1 MSGRLKLT
9 EKLQERTELLE
20 KAEGLL
26 QDGKREEYRAEMDK
40 VKAMNGE
47 IEEIKG
53 LIQEQDR
60 KFMEKAPDGAEE
72 RDKAAERGNLLMKGQ
87 EVKFSALE
95 VSKALFLPQSAVEK
109 SVTLATGTLAQPT
122 GAGTNIRDPLGNGVG
137 AIIDQVYVQDLTGM
151 SAFLEPY
158 VISELDA
165 KGAKVAT
172 AAGTAR
178 TASSDPT
185 FGVAKIAPYELTT
198 TSYVDRNIGRLTP
211 ANYYAKVFAMAIR
224 ALRRS
229 TVKMIFNGDGQ
240 TTNEMFGIKTAKNM
254 AGNAIYATKEV
265 SAVDADLLT
274 ELMFAYGGD
283 EMLGGSCRLYLH
295 KADLLAL
302 GKLRGTNEKRRLFD
316 IVPDAGNPNTG
327 TIREGGTIV
336 PYSIA
341 SDLTAL
347 TGADATSAA
356 VQTMVYGDPMNY
368 ELGLFGEYTVRVDE
382 SVKAVERMYT
392 ILGDAMVGGNLIVD
406 KGFVVATLPKTPTD

>member
-1 MSGRLKLT
+1 MSMRRKLT
-9 EKLQERTELLE
+9 EKIQERTALLE

-26 QDGKREEYRAEMDK
+26 QEGNREEYRTQMDL

-47 IEEIKG
+47 IEEIKS

-60 KFMEKAPDGAEE
+60 KFMEKAPDLAEE
-72 RDKAAERGNLLMKGQ
+72 RDKAEERGNALMKGQ

-95 VSKALFLPQSAVEK
+95 VSKALFLPQHAVEK

-151 SAFLEPY
+151 SSYLEPY
-158 VISELDA
+158 VISEF
-165 KGAKVAT
+165 GATGGDVAT

-178 TASSDPT
+178 TASGDPT

-198 TSYVDRNIGRLTP
+198 TSYVDRNISRLTP
-211 ANYYAKVFAMAIR
+211 ANYYAKVFAMGMR
-224 ALRRS
+224 ALRRD

-240 TTNEMFGIKTAKNM
+240 SSNNDMFGIKTATNM
-254 AGNAIYATKEV
+254 AGDPIYATLE
-265 SAVDADLLT
+265 VDAVGPDLLT
-274 ELMFAYGGD
+274 DLMFAYGGD
-283 EMLGGSCRLYLH
+283 EELGGSCRLYLN
-295 KADLLAL
+295 KKDLLAL

-341 SDLTAL
+341 SNLTAL
-347 TGADATSAA
+347 SVSAQGSAA
-356 VQTMVYGDPMNY
+356 IQTMVYGDPMNY
-368 ELGLFGEYTVRVDE
+368 ELGLFGGYTVRVDE
-382 SVKAVERMYT
+382 SVKAVERMLT

-406 KGFVVATLPKTPTD
+406 KGFVVATLPKTGT

>member
-1 MSGRLKLT
+1 MSMRRDLT
-9 EKLQERTELLE
+9 GKLQERTALLE

-26 QDGKREEYRAEMDK
+26 QEGDREGYRAQMDL
-40 VKAMNGE
+40 VKAMNAD
-47 IEEIKG
+47 IQALQD

-60 KFMEKAPDGAEE
+60 KFMEKAADPAEE
-72 RDKAAERGNLLMKGQ
+72 RDKAEERGSTLMKGQ

-95 VSKALFLPQSAVEK
+95 VAKSLFLPRAAVEK

-151 SAFLEPY
+151 ASYLEPY
-158 VISELDA
+158 VISEFDA
-165 KGAKVAT
+165 SGADVAT

-198 TSYVDRNIGRLTP
+198 TSYVDRNISRLTP
-211 ANYYAKVFAMAIR
+211 ANYYAKVYAMAVR
-224 ALRRS
+224 AMRRD

-240 TTNEMFGIKTAKNM
+240 SSNSDMFGIKTATNV
-254 AGNAIYATKEV
+254 AGSAIYATLNVDEV
-265 SAVDADLLT
+265 GVDLLT

-283 EMLGGSCRLYLH
+283 EELGGNCRLYLK

-302 GKLRGTNEKRRLFD
+302 GRLRGANEKRRLFD

-327 TIREGGTIV
+327 TIRDGGTIV

-341 SDLTAL
+341 SNLTAL
-347 TGADATSAA
+347 SGASAGSAA
-356 VQTMVYGDPMNY
+356 IQTMVYGDPMNY
-368 ELGLFGEYTVRVDE
+368 ELGLFGDYTVRVDE
-382 SVKAVERMYT
+382 SVKAVERMLT

-406 KGFVVATLPKTPTD
+406 KGFVVATLPKNEG

>member
-1 MSGRLKLT
+1 MSMRRKLT
-9 EKLQERTELLE
+9 EKLQERTALLE

-26 QDGKREEYRAEMDK
+26 QEGNREEYRTQMEA

-60 KFMEKAPDGAEE
+60 KFMEKAPDLAEEKDKAEE
-72 RDKAAERGNLLMKGQ
+72 RGNALMKGQ

-95 VSKALFLPQSAVEK
+95 VSKALFLPQHAVEK

-151 SAFLEPY
+151 ASYLEPY
-158 VISELDA
+158 VISEFA
-165 KGAKVAT
+165 ASGADVAT

-178 TASSDPT
+178 TASGDPT

-198 TSYVDRNIGRLTP
+198 TSYVDRNISRLTP
-211 ANYYAKVFAMAIR
+211 ANYYAKVYAMAIR
-224 ALRRS
+224 AMRRD

-240 TTNEMFGIKTAKNM
+240 STNDMFGIKTAKNI
-254 AGNAIYATKEV
+254 AGNAIYATKEL

-283 EMLGGSCRLYLH
+283 EMLGGSCRLYLN

-302 GKLRGTNEKRRLFD
+302 GKIRGTNEKRRLFD

-336 PYSIA
+336 PYSI
-341 SDLTAL
+341 SSKLTAL
-347 TGADATSAA
+347 SAA
-356 VQTMVYGDPMNY
+356 TQGAAAIQTMVYGDPLNY
-368 ELGLFGEYTVRVDE
+368 ELGLFGDYTVRVDE
-382 SVKAVERMYT
+382 SVKAVERMLT

-406 KGFVVATLPKTPTD
+406 KGFVVATLPATEE

>member
-1 MSGRLKLT
+1 
-9 EKLQERTELLE
+9 
-20 KAEGLL
+20 
-26 QDGKREEYRAEMDK
+26 MDA

-60 KFMEKAPDGAEE
+60 KFMEKAPDLAEE
-72 RDKAAERGNLLMKGQ
+72 RDKAEERGNALMKGQ

-95 VSKALFLPQSAVEK
+95 VSKALFLPQHAVEK

-151 SAFLEPY
+151 ASYLEPY
-158 VISELDA
+158 VISEFA
-165 KGAKVAT
+165 ASGADVAT

-178 TASSDPT
+178 TASGDPT

-198 TSYVDRNIGRLTP
+198 TSYVDRNISRLTP
-211 ANYYAKVFAMAIR
+211 ANYYAKVYAMAIR
-224 ALRRS
+224 AMRRD

-240 TTNEMFGIKTAKNM
+240 STNDMFGIKTAKNI
-254 AGNAIYATKEV
+254 AGNAIYATKEL

-283 EMLGGSCRLYLH
+283 EMLGGSCRLYLN

-302 GKLRGTNEKRRLFD
+302 GKIRGTNEKRRLFD

-341 SDLTAL
+341 SNLTAL
-347 TGADATSAA
+347 SGSSQGSAA
-356 VQTMVYGDPMNY
+356 IQTMVYGDPMNY
-368 ELGLFGEYTVRVDE
+368 ELGLFGDYTVRVDE
-382 SVKAVERMYT
+382 SVKAVERMLT

-406 KGFVVATLPKTPTD
+406 KGFVVATLPKSVG